1 MTGKSWRLS
10 RRAFLR
16 GSGVS
21 LALPFLECMRAE
33 SGPQTPPKRF
43 AAVYFPYGVVA
54 RESGAAAA
62 EWNWT
67 PTGAG
72 RDFRFGKSHRVFEPL
87 RNDLTVLGGLSHPK
101 CRKMGGHD
109 TADTWLT
116 AAEMKE
122 GHLKNTVS
130 VDQAMAMRPGSRTR
144 YSSLVLST
152 DGGVGEPTRASTLSF
167 NRDGA
172 PVPSENKP
180 RLVFDRFFGA
190 NPDSLAA
197 RRRQLRNSG
206 SMLDL
211 ILDHSHSLRGR
222 LGKLDQAKLDEYLD
236 SVRRIEQRVERSE
249 RWLEIPKPNVDAS
262 GLSLEADDST
272 PAELIRTMY
281 DLIYLAF
288 QTDSTRVATYQLG
301 NMNGATS
308 IAGKFPQ
315 LLGWLTT
322 CTPWRTARGGA
333 TPEPNPWAAGT
344 CFSTSSCVLPE
355 PAQVHARGRRL
366 AARPHDRLLRHEQ
379 QPDPRQRKLRSDARG
394 RPRSGHRARPLP
406 EIRRQH
412 AALQPVRDTARQ
424 DGRAGAVF
432 RRQHRRVDRGQRIT
446 RAAAGVAPPS
456 AGGANVQ

>member
-1 MTGKSWRLS
+1 MSGKSWRLS

-33 SGPQTPPKRF
+33 TGPQTLPKRF

-54 RESGAAAA
+54 REPGTQAAQ
-62 EWNWT
+62 WNWT
-67 PTGAG
+67 PSGAG
-72 RDFRFGKSHRVFEPL
+72 RDFHFGKSHRVFEPL
-87 RNDLTVLGGLSHPK
+87 RSDLTVLDGLSHPQ

-122 GHLKNTVS
+122 GHLNNTVS
-130 VDQAMAMRPGSRTR
+130 VDQIMAMRLGSRTR
-144 YSSLVLST
+144 YPSLVVST

-167 NRDGA
+167 NRNGA
-172 PVPSENKP
+172 PVPAENKP
-180 RLVFDRFFGA
+180 RLVFDRLFGVNA
-190 NPDSLAA
+190 DSLAA

-211 ILDHSHSLRGR
+211 ILEHSHALRRR
-222 LGKLDQAKLDEYLD
+222 LGKLDRSKLDEYLD

-249 RWLEIPKPNVDAS
+249 QWLDVPKPSVDAS

-315 LLGWLTT
+315 LLGLADNMHSLAHG
-322 CTPWRTARGGA
+322 ARRGDAGA
-333 TPEPNPWAAGT
+333 EPLGRWHMFLNEQLAYFLNRLKSTPEDGGSLLDRTIVFYGTSNSQTHVNENYALMLAGGRGLGMKHGRFLQFDAGVPLANLFVT
-344 CFSTSSCVLPE
+344 LLDKMDA
-355 PAQVHARGRRL
+355 PAQSFA
-366 AARPHDRLLRHEQ
+366 D
-379 QPDPRQRKLRSDARG
+379 
-394 RPRSGHRARPLP
+394 
-406 EIRRQH
+406 
-412 AALQPVRDTARQ
+412 
-424 DGRAGAVF
+424 
-432 RRQHRRVDRGQRIT
+432 
-446 RAAAGVAPPS
+446 S
-456 AGGANVQ
+456 AGELTALTA

>member
-1 MTGKSWRLS
+1 MSGKSWRLS

-33 SGPQTPPKRF
+33 TGAETLPKRF

-54 RESGAAAA
+54 REPGTPAAQ
-62 EWNWT
+62 WNWT
-67 PTGAG
+67 PSDAG
-72 RDFRFGKSHRVFEPL
+72 RDFHFGKSHRVFEPL
-87 RNDLTVLGGLSHPK
+87 RSDLTVLGGLSHPQ

-116 AAEMKE
+116 GAEMKE
-122 GHLKNTVS
+122 GHLNNTVS
-130 VDQAMAMRPGSRTR
+130 VDQIMAMRLGSRTR
-144 YSSLVLST
+144 YPSLVVST

-172 PVPSENKP
+172 PVPAENKP
-180 RLVFDRFFGA
+180 RLVFDRLFGVNA
-190 NPDSLAA
+190 DSLAA

-211 ILDHSHSLRGR
+211 ILEHSHALRGR
-222 LGKLDQAKLDEYLD
+222 LGKIDQAKLDEYLD

-249 RWLEIPKPNVDAS
+249 QWLDVPKPSVDAS

-315 LLGWLTT
+315 LLGLADNMHSLAHG
-322 CTPWRTARGGA
+322 ARRGDAGA
-333 TPEPNPWAAGT
+333 EPLGRWHMFLNEQLAYFLNRLKSTPEGGGSLLDRTIVFYGTSNSQTHVNENYALMLAGG
-344 CFSTSSCVLPE
+344 
-355 PAQVHARGRRL
+355 RGL
-366 AARPHDRLLRHEQ
+366 GMKH
-379 QPDPRQRKLRSDARG
+379 G
-394 RPRSGHRARPLP
+394 RF
-406 EIRRQH
+406 
-412 AALQPVRDTARQ
+412 LQFD
-424 DGRAGAVF
+424 
-432 RRQHRRVDRGQRIT
+432 
-446 RAAAGVAPPS
+446 AGVPLSNLFVTLLDKMDAPARSFADS
-456 AGGANVQ
+456 AGELTALTA